1 MSHEKDRKG
10 RPGTGACHEAP
21 AAGPRERTVAHMRQI
36 LARSGVAGAA
46 LGIVTCECGTVV
58 CDPLPSPTPPGAAC
72 TRTVI
77 SAEQGPLGAESLASS
92 PFRTDAP
99 GRLEVIVDWTFPSSL
114 IGVYVVSGPCSFEQW
129 ADRSCQFLVRSEPS
143 AAKPRRAA
151 SDATVAPGSYTL
163 LLANYS
169 SEPES
174 LAFQVV
180 LAQGNCAPLAA
191 IPAGAEPPA
200 ASGTVRRL
208 VTFEPL
214 SGGGRD
220 E

>member
-1 MSHEKDRKG
+1 MSQEKD
-10 RPGTGACHEAP
+10 GTGRAGTGTCAEVR

-36 LARSGVAGAA
+36 LAKSGVAGAA

-77 SAEQGPLGAESLASS
+77 SAEQGSLGAATLASR
-92 PFRTDAP
+92 PLRVDAP
-99 GRLEVIVDWTFPSSL
+99 GRLEVIVDWTFPSSE
-114 IGVYVVSGPCSFEQW
+114 IGVYVVSGPCSLEQW
-129 ADRSCQFLVRSEPS
+129 IARSCQFVILSDPS
-143 AAKPRRAA
+143 GTKPRRVA
-151 SDATVAPGSYTL
+151 SGALVQPGSYTL

-169 SEPES
+169 SAAES
-174 LAFQVV
+174 VAFQVV
-180 LAQGNCAPLAA
+180 LAQGDCAPLAA
-191 IPAGAEPPA
+191 IPAGAEPKD